1 MLDNSIEACEKINDG
16 SKYIYL
22 EGKIIE
28 SFFVLK
34 AENSKA
40 NKINIKDRKVITDK
54 KDKFL
59 HGLGIKSIKQSVK
72 KYNGEVVI
80 DYTDDKFILNILIPI
95 VLYNDKLY

>member
-1 MLDNSIEACEKINDG
+1 M
-16 SKYIYL
+16 
-22 EGKIIE
+22 
-28 SFFVLK
+28 
-34 AENSKA
+34 
-40 NKINIKDRKVITDK
+40 TDK

-80 DYTDDKFILNILIPI
+80 DYTEDKFILNILIPI

>member
-1 MLDNSIEACEKINDG
+1 MLDNSIEACEKINDCN
-16 SKYIYL
+16 KYISL

-28 SFFVLK
+28 NFFVLK

-80 DYTDDKFILNILIPI
+80 DYTEDKFILNILIPI